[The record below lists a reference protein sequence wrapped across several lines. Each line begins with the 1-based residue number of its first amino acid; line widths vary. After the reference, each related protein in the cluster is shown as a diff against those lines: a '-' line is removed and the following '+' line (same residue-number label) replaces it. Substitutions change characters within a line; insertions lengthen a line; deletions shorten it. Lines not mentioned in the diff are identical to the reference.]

1 MSGRDALPGSGA
13 RWVAHAT
20 QVTKT
25 TKTKKLCGILR
36 YRRVLLDSHLSV
48 QTSLREAFV
57 RLSAGYRH
65 YGSNP
70 FRREYR
76 FSHSPETL

>member
-1 MSGRDALPGSGA
+1 MSVRDALPGFGA
-13 RWVAHAT
+13 QWIAHAT

-25 TKTKKLCGILR
+25 TKTKKLCGIAR

-48 QTSLREAFV
+48 QTSLREAYV
-57 RLSAGYRH
+57 RLSVGYLR

-70 FRREYR
+70 FQQEYR
-76 FSHSPETL
+76 FSHSLETL

>member
-1 MSGRDALPGSGA
+1 MPFTALVPVGL
-13 RWVAHAT
+13 HT
-20 QVTKT
+20 QLKSP
-25 TKTKKLCGILR
+25 KLLRRKKLCGILR